1 MNIIWRDVVGIPGY
15 QVSNTGL
22 VKSLQKEFTDKR
34 GRLWRRHGSDMQL
47 RKDRKGY
54 LSVLLSYP
62 HGKGKLYKVHRLVA
76 KAFVDNPDNLP
87 QVNHLNGI
95 KSDNRVENLEWSN
108 NSENIKHAYQ
118 VGLLRKPTGELNPSA
133 KLKNKD
139 LPRIFELRKT
149 GMSYQK
155 IGALFGVSKTCIQY
169 AIKRYNKHMNDDGEW
184 KA

>member
-47 RKDRKGY
+47 RKDQKGY
-54 LSVLLSYP
+54 LSVLLCYP
-62 HGKGKLYKVHRLVA
+62 HGKGKLHKVHRLVA
-76 KAFVDNPDNLP
+76 KAFIDNPDNLP

-108 NSENIKHAYQ
+108 NSANIKHAYQ
-118 VGLLRKPTGELNPSA
+118 TGLLRKPAGELNPSA

-149 GMSYQK
+149 GMSCQK
-155 IGALFGVSKTCIQY
+155 IGALFGVSKTCIRY
-169 AIKRYNKHMNDDGEW
+169 AIKKYNKHLNENAEW
-184 KA
+184 VE